1 MCCKSTTI
9 KSWTKQFDVF
19 TCAKQPHFAKI
30 ALTFLEM
37 LGAIPRELLEV
48 RVFLNHPAKSNI
60 LTQVVKTTFLE
71 IRMNTKLNV
80 AVAAALFAAA
90 TGAQAGIT
98 IPAGDWTLD
107 IGGVVNAYYT
117 HTSFSGDDATAG
129 ERGNGDS
136 VANIT
141 TGLLPNYLSVS
152 GKTRQN
158 DLDVGFTI
166 SINPGAS
173 TRQAG
178 IQTANQENRQAFL
191 TFGDAS
197 WGSIKLGKDL
207 GIYASDAILN
217 DQTLLGVGSA
227 AGSLAG
233 NTTTLGRIGRGFNYA
248 DWKAQVAYT
257 SPNWNG
263 FQFTA
268 GLTQGWNAIASNG
281 GVGSTERS
289 GSQTAYEGKASYE
302 WTGDVAGKV
311 WASAISQ
318 KVEGLGSAA
327 TAPTFSAANNAAG
340 TGIPTAGGFILP
352 AAAGTN
358 FGSERAY
365 AWDIGTAVNLAGFG
379 LVGYYGQGKGIG
391 QTVQFAGGF
400 DAQGK
405 RRDSD
410 QWYVQGSYVL
420 PGVGTKL
427 AASYGESTLD
437 GNGIDGFSDVKANM
451 WVVGAYHPLTKHLNL
466 VAEYSHAKDE
476 VNNRTV
482 ADTDLK
488 AKTIS
493 LGAILFF

>member
-1 MCCKSTTI
+1 
-9 KSWTKQFDVF
+9 
-19 TCAKQPHFAKI
+19 
-30 ALTFLEM
+30 
-37 LGAIPRELLEV
+37 
-48 RVFLNHPAKSNI
+48 
-60 LTQVVKTTFLE
+60 
-71 IRMNTKLNV
+71 MNTKLNV

-117 HTSFSGDDATAG
+117 HTSFSGDDSAAG
-129 ERGNGDS
+129 EYQNGDS

-173 TRQAG
+173 TTAAG
-178 IQTANQENRQAFL
+178 KQSSQQENRQAFL

-233 NTTTLGRIGRGFNYA
+233 NTTTLGRIGRGYMYA

-268 GLTQGWNAIASNG
+268 GLTQGWNALAGTGTNS
-281 GVGSTERS
+281 VGSTDRA

-311 WASAISQ
+311 WVSAISQ
-318 KVEGLGSAA
+318 KVDGLGTAAVAA
-327 TAPTFSAANNAAG
+327 TVSNVNGVVTAVPAVAAQ
-340 TGIPTAGGFILP
+340 
-352 AAAGTN
+352 N
-358 FGSERAY
+358 FGNERAY
-365 AWDIGTAVNLAGFG
+365 AWDLGTSLKIADFG

-391 QTVQFAGGF
+391 QTVQFLNGF
-400 DAQGK
+400 DRNGK

-410 QWYVQGSYVL
+410 QWYVQGSYTI

-437 GNGIDGFSDVKANM
+437 GNGVDSFSDIKANM

-466 VAEYSHAKDE
+466 VAEYSQAKDE
-476 VNNRTV
+476 VNNRTA

-488 AKTIS
+488 AKTVS

>member
-1 MCCKSTTI
+1 
-9 KSWTKQFDVF
+9 
-19 TCAKQPHFAKI
+19 
-30 ALTFLEM
+30 
-37 LGAIPRELLEV
+37 
-48 RVFLNHPAKSNI
+48 
-60 LTQVVKTTFLE
+60 
-71 IRMNTKLNV
+71 MNTKLNV

-90 TGAQAGIT
+90 TGAQAGII

-117 HTSFSGDDATAG
+117 HTSFSGDDAG
-129 ERGNGDS
+129 EGEFGNGDS
-136 VANIT
+136 VNNIT

-173 TRQAG
+173 TQNAG
-178 IQTANQENRQAFL
+178 IQGAHQENRQAFL

-233 NTTTLGRIGRGFNYA
+233 NTTTLGRIGRGFMYA
-248 DWKAQVAYT
+248 DWKSQVAYT

-268 GLTQGWNAIASNG
+268 GVTQGWNALATAGSA
-281 GVGSTERS
+281 GSTERS
-289 GSQTAYEGKASYE
+289 GSQPAFEAKASYE

-311 WASAISQ
+311 WVSAISQ
-318 KVEGLGSAA
+318 KVEGLTSA
-327 TAPTFSAANNAAG
+327 
-340 TGIPTAGGFILP
+340 TGFTVDPITGAVTAG
-352 AAAGTN
+352 AASTVT
-358 FGSERAY
+358 STSDRAN
-365 AWDIGTAVNLAGFG
+365 AWDIGTSVNLAGFG

-391 QTVQFAGGF
+391 QTVQLLNGF
-400 DAQGK
+400 DATGK

-427 AASYGESTLD
+427 AASYGRSTLE
-437 GNGIDGFSDVKANM
+437 GNSSEALDELKQSL

-466 VAEYSHAKDE
+466 VAEYSQAKD
-476 VNNRTV
+476 
-482 ADTDLK
+482 DTDNRGAAVDTDFK
-488 AKTIS
+488 AKTVS

>member
-1 MCCKSTTI
+1 
-9 KSWTKQFDVF
+9 V
-19 TCAKQPHFAKI
+19 
-30 ALTFLEM
+30 
-37 LGAIPRELLEV
+37 IPQELLE
-48 RVFLNHPAKSNI
+48 RAFNGSLLESNI

-117 HTSFSGDDATAG
+117 HTSFSGDDSTAG

-136 VANIT
+136 VNNIT

-173 TRQAG
+173 TRNAG
-178 IQTANQENRQAFL
+178 IQNGGSSGATAASNQENRQAFL

-233 NTTTLGRIGRGFNYA
+233 NTTTLGRIGRGFMYA
-248 DWKAQVAYT
+248 DWKSQVAYT

-268 GLTQGWNAIASNG
+268 GVTQAWNALASNIG
-281 GVGSTERS
+281 TVASAGSTERG
-289 GSQTAYEGKASYE
+289 GSQSAYEGKASYE

-318 KVEGLGSAA
+318 KVEGLTVGANKESDRA
-327 TAPTFSAANNAAG
+327 T
-340 TGIPTAGGFILP
+340 
-352 AAAGTN
+352 
-358 FGSERAY
+358 
-365 AWDIGTAVNLAGFG
+365 AWDIGTSLKIADFG

-391 QTVQFAGGF
+391 QTVQLLNGF
-400 DAQGK
+400 DANGK

-410 QWYVQGSYVL
+410 QWYVQGSYTI

-427 AASYGESTLD
+427 AASYGKSTLD
-437 GNGIDGFSDVKANM
+437 GNSGEDLSSLKQDM
-451 WVVGAYHPLTKHLNL
+451 WTVGAYHPLTKHLNL
-466 VAEYSHAKDE
+466 VAEYSQAKDKT
-476 VNNRTV
+476 NFRTA

-488 AKTIS
+488 AKTVS